1 MKESTRKKIAASI
14 PAWIRNDYLRKLTS
28 IFIAI
33 VVLIAVK
40 NQGQPQ
46 ESTIRDVRVRFELPE
61 KARFQGNSE
70 PKVLVRVTVKG
81 KSSMLNRLSP
91 DRFQLPVKVTEDDVR
106 IGRVSLN
113 PEDVIFDRGFFY
125 DDVEIINVQPSTYNL
140 KLDTIVER
148 KIPVHIVYSKKDLTA
163 GYLLEEIRV
172 PGDQEYVTV
181 KGPERIVGNIN
192 KIDTD
197 IVQLKEKLQD
207 FSETVPLIYPDPDVT
222 LSFDKVLVKGKIAD
236 QVIREM
242 SDVPVSLLLAHSFN
256 LRNINEY
263 ELQPEKVKI
272 IYQEPRRRDSME
284 NAVKASFLAMVDITG
299 LNSGAKECQIFYR
312 CERPDVKIIEVIP
325 ARVTVTVKS
334 IQPNGKAK

>member
-1 MKESTRKKIAASI
+1 MNESTRQKNAASI
-14 PAWIRNDYLRKLTS
+14 PLWIRNNYIRKLIS
-28 IFIAI
+28 VFIAL

-46 ESTIRDVRVRFELPE
+46 ESIIKDVRVRFELPE
-61 KARFQGNSE
+61 KVRFQGHTE
-70 PKVLVRVTVKG
+70 PNVLVRVTVKG

-125 DDVEIINVQPSTYNL
+125 DDVEIINVQPATYNL

-148 KIPVHIVYSKKDLTA
+148 KIPIHIVHSKKDLPA
-163 GYLLEEIRV
+163 GYLLEEIRI

-197 IVQLKEKLQD
+197 IVPLKQSRQD
-207 FSETVPLIYPDPDVT
+207 FSVTVPLICPDPDVT
-222 LSFDKVLVKGKIAD
+222 LSFDKVVVMGKIAD

-242 SDVPVSLLLAHSFN
+242 TDVPVSLLLTHSFN

-272 IYQEPRRRDSME
+272 IYQEPRHRDNME

-334 IQPNGKAK
+334 TQPNGKTK

>member
-1 MKESTRKKIAASI
+1 
-14 PAWIRNDYLRKLTS
+14 
-28 IFIAI
+28 
-33 VVLIAVK
+33 
-40 NQGQPQ
+40 
-46 ESTIRDVRVRFELPE
+46 
-61 KARFQGNSE
+61 
-70 PKVLVRVTVKG
+70 
-81 KSSMLNRLSP
+81 
-91 DRFQLPVKVTEDDVR
+91 
-106 IGRVSLN
+106 
-113 PEDVIFDRGFFY
+113 
-125 DDVEIINVQPSTYNL
+125 
-140 KLDTIVER
+140 
-148 KIPVHIVYSKKDLTA
+148 VHSKKDLSP

-197 IVQLKEKLQD
+197 IVPLKQSRQD
-207 FSETVPLIYPDPDVT
+207 FSVTVPLICPDPDVT
-222 LSFDKVLVKGKIAD
+222 LSFDKVVVMGKIAD

-242 SDVPVSLLLAHSFN
+242 PDVPVSLLLTHSFN

-263 ELQPEKVKI
+263 KLQPEKVKI
-272 IYQEPRRRDSME
+272 IYQEPRHRDNME